1 MFAAKLRHD
10 PEGAVAKTLDQAIEK
25 LDALMKMGN
34 ADIKWGYNISES
46 CKDLEEQYHHD
57 FIRYLANPGG
67 FSKTDSA
74 ICNELEALNLKA
86 IPQEGRAG
94 IPDDLV
100 QTYTF
105 TPNGQ
110 DFEVLVTNTTDAAQD
125 DEKHPEP
132 KSDSEDEKNPQ

>member
-10 PEGAVAKTLDQAIEK
+10 PEGAVAKTFDQAIEK

-34 ADIKWGYNISES
+34 ADTRWGYNISNAA
-46 CKDLEEQYHHD
+46 KDLEEQYHHD

-67 FSKTDSA
+67 FTKADSTL
-74 ICNELEALNLKA
+74 CDELEALNVKS
-86 IPQEGRAG
+86 IPDEGKAG
-94 IPDDLV
+94 IPDDLM

-105 TPNGQ
+105 IPTGQ
-110 DFEVLVTNTTDAAQD
+110 DFEVIVTNSTDAAQD

-132 KSDSEDEKNPQ
+132 ESDDEKNPVE

>member
-25 LDALMKMGN
+25 LNALMKMGN

-46 CKDLEEQYHHD
+46 CKDLEEQYQHD

-67 FSKTDSA
+67 FTPVGN
-74 ICNELEALNLKA
+74 INQEIEALNLKT
-86 IPQEGRAG
+86 IPDDGKAG

-105 TPNGQ
+105 TPCGQ
-110 DFEVLVTNTTDAAQD
+110 DFEVLVTNSTDAAQD

-132 KSDSEDEKNPQ
+132 ESDDEKNPK